1 MKESIKLAIKILS
14 KNNFLEFKE
23 SGILTKIAINDIKY
37 IKKKKYSKYCT
48 IKTIDNVF
56 RVRDTIYNL
65 KDKTK
70 LTQIKKDLLINKKHI
85 KTKKDIENIKY

>member
-37 IKKKKYSKYCT
+37 IKKK
-48 IKTIDNVF
+48 
-56 RVRDTIYNL
+56 
-65 KDKTK
+65 
-70 LTQIKKDLLINKKHI
+70 
-85 KTKKDIENIKY
+85 NIVNIVL